1 MKKVLVLLF
10 SMAVCLGAQGRIKLP
25 AIISG
30 NMVLQQ
36 KSDVKLWGWA
46 DPGEEV
52 CISTSWSRKVYSV
65 QAGEDGK
72 WSIYIKTPK
81 HCTGQTLKF
90 LSGSG
95 EEEIT
100 VENILIG
107 EVWLASGQSNM
118 EFWTTPKKGS
128 AWMTGMEGWEEQ
140 IEDAEYPNVHLF
152 KVGECWDHTAPHEDC
167 QGEWVV
173 CSKENV
179 KNYSAVAFLFGR
191 ELHKALQHPVG
202 VILCAVGGTHAESW
216 IREEIMRKDSIYN
229 RVFKNYS
236 PEKTAPKG
244 YLHKVP
250 AAVWNGMVNPIAGY
264 TIKGNIWYQAESNAW
279 RSEDY
284 APIFVDLVNDWR
296 LLWGQERLP
305 FYFMQVAPYG
315 SLPGGI
321 RMEQAKVWE
330 QKMLEDIG
338 MTTAIDVGDSLDIH
352 PREKLIPAQRFVAL
366 ALANEYGRNVEC
378 YGPVAN
384 KVKAAGGKLVVSFKY
399 GKGLFAGDLL
409 PDNTI
414 SPLPQGLMIKY
425 LYIAGADGIYHP
437 AQSRI
442 ERGRLI
448 AWSPSVPEPVRLKYC
463 TPDYC
468 KGSIYNSAGLP
479 AYPFELSALRP

>member
-1 MKKVLVLLF
+1 
-10 SMAVCLGAQGRIKLP
+10 
-25 AIISG
+25 
-30 NMVLQQ
+30 
-36 KSDVKLWGWA
+36 
-46 DPGEEV
+46 
-52 CISTSWSRKVYSV
+52 
-65 QAGEDGK
+65 
-72 WSIYIKTPK
+72 
-81 HCTGQTLKF
+81 
-90 LSGSG
+90 
-95 EEEIT
+95 
-100 VENILIG
+100 
-107 EVWLASGQSNM
+107 
-118 EFWTTPKKGS
+118 
-128 AWMTGMEGWEEQ
+128 
-140 IEDAEYPNVHLF
+140 
-152 KVGECWDHTAPHEDC
+152 
-167 QGEWVV
+167 
-173 CSKENV
+173 
-179 KNYSAVAFLFGR
+179 
-191 ELHKALQHPVG
+191 
-202 VILCAVGGTHAESW
+202 
-216 IREEIMRKDSIYN
+216 MRKDTIYN
-229 RVFKNYS
+229 RVYRNYT
-236 PEKTAPKG
+236 PDKMAPKG

-250 AAVWNGMVNPIAGY
+250 SAVWNGMVNPIAGY

-399 GKGLFAGDLL
+399 GKGLFAGDFL

>member
-1 MKKVLVLLF
+1 MKKVLVLLL

-25 AIISG
+25 SIISG

-81 HCTGQTLKF
+81 HCTGQSLKF

-202 VILCAVGGTHAESW
+202 VIL
-216 IREEIMRKDSIYN
+216 
-229 RVFKNYS
+229 
-236 PEKTAPKG
+236 
-244 YLHKVP
+244 
-250 AAVWNGMVNPIAGY
+250 
-264 TIKGNIWYQAESNAW
+264 
-279 RSEDY
+279 
-284 APIFVDLVNDWR
+284 
-296 LLWGQERLP
+296 
-305 FYFMQVAPYG
+305 
-315 SLPGGI
+315 
-321 RMEQAKVWE
+321 
-330 QKMLEDIG
+330 
-338 MTTAIDVGDSLDIH
+338 
-352 PREKLIPAQRFVAL
+352 
-366 ALANEYGRNVEC
+366 
-378 YGPVAN
+378 
-384 KVKAAGGKLVVSFKY
+384 
-399 GKGLFAGDLL
+399 
-409 PDNTI
+409 
-414 SPLPQGLMIKY
+414 
-425 LYIAGADGIYHP
+425 
-437 AQSRI
+437 
-442 ERGRLI
+442 
-448 AWSPSVPEPVRLKYC
+448 
-463 TPDYC
+463 
-468 KGSIYNSAGLP
+468 
-479 AYPFELSALRP
+479 